1 MKASNLRRRP
11 IRRESGS
18 FWLSFSDMMSVLVL
32 VFIFVIFSMMLS
44 LDRQKEQLE
53 KTEDQYAE
61 AMARMEKSEKALS
74 EKEGLLADSEAQLKI
89 ITEELEG
96 KTVILAQR
104 EKELTEKEG
113 LLADSEAQLQ
123 VITEELEGKTVILD
137 QREKELTEKEGLLA
151 DSEAQIQVMTKE
163 LEGKTVILAQR
174 ETELTEKEGL
184 LANSEAQLQVITE
197 ELEGKTVI
205 LAQREKELTE
215 KEGLLAD
222 SEAQIQVMTKELEG
236 KTVILAQ
243 HETELTEKEDELRI
257 LKQELDDKTLILI
270 QRESELSDQ
279 ADQISREKE
288 DMESQLI
295 VLSGEKDA
303 LTEQLKQ
310 ANEALSR
317 LAVSERELEDSRLT
331 VIDLTRQ
338 LSEAKDSLTH
348 LQGEYET
355 QRQQIVILG
364 EKNSA
369 LLTDAGK
376 AREALSEAEAE
387 NARLSQRISML
398 NGNAESKQ
406 SEIDRLLK
414 LIDEKQKELDALG
427 IDYES
432 LLSFSKETQTAL
444 ETAETVLRTQSE
456 QLTEQFGQIAEYEAS
471 LDGYRAEL
479 ARTQGQLE
487 QMVGVK
493 AQIVQSLSNALRAN
507 HVDVTVD
514 VQTGAIR
521 LPSEMLFAQDSNA
534 LSAEGKRYLDRF
546 LPVYMN
552 VLMSADF
559 RPYIAEIIIEG
570 HTDSRGSYIYN
581 LGLSQTRALSVAE
594 YVLDDHYVKGTLG
607 LENDEGNTLR
617 ALITASG
624 RSFSAPILNASGAE
638 DQDASRRVEIKFR
651 LKDDDT
657 VALTESL
664 LKLIGNE

>member
-61 AMARMEKSEKALS
+61 AMARIEQGEKALS
-74 EKEGLLADSEAQLKI
+74 EKESLLADSEAQLQI

-96 KTVILAQR
+96 KTIILAQR

-113 LLADSEAQLQ
+113 LLAD
-123 VITEELEGKTVILD
+123 
-137 QREKELTEKEGLLA
+137 
-151 DSEAQIQVMTKE
+151 
-163 LEGKTVILAQR
+163 
-174 ETELTEKEGL
+174 
-184 LANSEAQLQVITE
+184 SEAQLQVITE

-243 HETELTEKEDELRI
+243 RETELTEKEDELQI
-257 LKQELDDKTLILI
+257 LKRELDDKTLILV
-270 QRESELSDQ
+270 QREGELSDR
-279 ADQISREKE
+279 ADQISRDKE
-288 DMESQLI
+288 EMESQLI
-295 VLSGEKDA
+295 VLRGEKDA

-338 LSEAKDSLTH
+338 LGEAKDSLAH

-376 AREALSEAEAE
+376 AREALGEAEAE

-406 SEIDRLLK
+406 AEIDRLLK
-414 LIDEKQKELDALG
+414 LIEEKQKELDALG

-432 LLSFSKETQTAL
+432 LLAFSRETQSAL
-444 ETAETVLRTQSE
+444 ETAEATLMTQNE
-456 QLTEQFGQIAEYEAS
+456 QLTEQYGQLAEYEAS

-534 LSAEGKRYLDRF
+534 LSGEGKRYLDRF
-546 LPVYMN
+546 LPVYMS
-552 VLMSADF
+552 VLLSDDF
-559 RPYIAEIIIEG
+559 RPYSAEIIIEG

-581 LGLSQTRALSVAE
+581 LGLSQNRALSVAE
-594 YVLDDHYVKGTLG
+594 YVLDDRYVK
-607 LENDEGNTLR
+607 DTLR
-617 ALITASG
+617 LSDSKGNALRSLITASG
-624 RSFSAPILNASGAE
+624 RSFSAPILNASGEE

-664 LKLIGNE
+664 LKLIGNEE